1 MEILALG
8 HRRCRGGATHFHLY
22 TRLESSSS
30 SISASD
36 GVSVLADGPQ
46 AAGDSDVGTGGPEI
60 VTGEADDRVL
70 VVSCDG
76 LSYWAAKGS
85 DGMVAFGDTD
95 CGLNG

>member
-1 MEILALG
+1 MMSWRSSSFSSI
-8 HRRCRGGATHFHLY
+8 Y
-22 TRLESSSS
+22 KLESSSS

-36 GVSVLADGPQ
+36 GVSALAGGPQ
-46 AAGDSDVGTGGPEI
+46 VAEDSDAGTGGPEI
-60 VTGEADDRVL
+60 VAGEADDRVL

-85 DGMVAFGDTD
+85 DSMVAFGNTD